1 MTKQHA
7 VEFQPLGRRGPCA
20 EDQSLLESAR
30 QLGVELIN
38 DCGGSGVCGH
48 CKVQVLSGQVS
59 PGLTFAEE
67 ALLSQAEI
75 DRGCRLACMA
85 YPASPCKL
93 SVPAESLNQPMQAQV
108 EGRETRLTPDPVI
121 QPVAV
126 EFAPPSLAAPLADA
140 DNLLHAINQRGRF
153 NATHLD
159 FGLLH
164 TLSPQLRHEQWRGV
178 AQLRQQEVIAFT
190 PTHTPGYGL
199 AVDLGSTGIAA
210 YLIDL
215 DSGETLAA
223 RGVMNPQ
230 ISYGEDVVSRV
241 TYALKSNAAQQTM
254 QRVVIETLNQVIDD
268 LCREVGGE
276 RRQILEAV
284 IVGNTV
290 MHHLLLG
297 LPTRQLVTAPFT
309 PAVSHAID
317 LKARELG
324 LALAPGAYLH
334 LPPNIAG
341 FIGADHVAMLLA
353 SGVAPERP
361 TLAIDIGTNTE
372 ISLLNPERPII
383 SVSCASGPAFEGYH
397 IKHGVRARAGA
408 IEKVRLSAAG
418 VTVQTIN
425 HAPANGICGS
435 GILDV
440 VAQLHLAGAVSDN
453 GRLEIGAHSGVKQ
466 RGPAREFVL
475 VEADPARDLPEIGV
489 TQDDI
494 REILLAKSAIQT
506 GIQALLAESGLT
518 PPDLDAIIIAGAFG
532 SYINVANAM
541 AIGLLPPVPL
551 ERVQQVGNAAGIGAK
566 YLLLSNHKRTEAQQ
580 LRAGIRYLELARYPN
595 FSRLFAQ
602 NCRLSAG
609 YSKSC

>member
-1 MTKQHA
+1 MTPQHR
-7 VEFQPLGRRGPCA
+7 VDFEPLGRRGPCA

-48 CKVQVLSGQVS
+48 CKVRVISGQLW
-59 PGLTFAEE
+59 PALTLAEE
-67 ALLSQAEI
+67 ALLLPAEI
-75 DRGCRLACMA
+75 EQGCRLACMA
-85 YPASPCKL
+85 YPRSACKL
-93 SVPAESLNQPMQAQV
+93 HVPAESLSQPMQAQT
-108 EGRETRLTPDPVI
+108 EGLESRLPPDPVV

-126 EFAPPSLAAPLADA
+126 ELAPPSLAAPLADA
-140 DNLLHAINQRGRF
+140 DNLLQAINRAGPHPASRI
-153 NATHLD
+153 D
-159 FGLLH
+159 FALLQ
-164 TLSPQLRHEQWRGV
+164 TLSPQLRQEKWRGV
-178 AQLRQQEVIAFT
+178 AYLRQQEVIAFAPAGT
-190 PTHTPGYGL
+190 PVFGL
-199 AVDLGSTGIAA
+199 AIDLGSTGIAA
-210 YLIDL
+210 YLVDL
-215 DSGETLAA
+215 LSGDTLAA

-241 TYALKSNAAQQTM
+241 TYALKSPAARQTM
-254 QRVVIETLNQVIDD
+254 QRVVLETLNQVVDD
-268 LCREVGGE
+268 LCRAVGGE

-309 PAVSHAID
+309 PAVNHAID

-324 LALAPGAYLH
+324 LPLAPGASIH

-353 SGVAPERP
+353 VGAEPEQP

-372 ISLLNPERPII
+372 ISLLSPGRPAI

-397 IKHGVRARAGA
+397 IRHGVRARAGA
-408 IEKVRLSAAG
+408 IEKVQILAAG
-418 VTVQTIN
+418 VLCQTIGQ
-425 HAPANGICGS
+425 APPNGICGS

-453 GRLEIGAHSGVKQ
+453 GRLEIGAHPGVRQ
-466 RGPAREFVL
+466 GEQAREFVL
-475 VEADPARDLPEIGV
+475 VEADPTRELKEIVV
-489 TQDDI
+489 TQNDI

-506 GIQALLAESGLT
+506 GIQALLAESSLT
-518 PPDLDAIIIAGAFG
+518 PADIGAVVIAGAFG
-532 SYINVANAM
+532 SYINVANAV

-551 ERVQQVGNAAGIGAK
+551 ARIQQVGNAAGIGAK
-566 YLLLSNHKRTEAQQ
+566 YLLLSNQKRAQAEYI
-580 LRAGIRYLELARYPN
+580 RTGTRYLELARYPN

-602 NCRLSAG
+602 NCRLTAG
-609 YSKSC
+609 YG